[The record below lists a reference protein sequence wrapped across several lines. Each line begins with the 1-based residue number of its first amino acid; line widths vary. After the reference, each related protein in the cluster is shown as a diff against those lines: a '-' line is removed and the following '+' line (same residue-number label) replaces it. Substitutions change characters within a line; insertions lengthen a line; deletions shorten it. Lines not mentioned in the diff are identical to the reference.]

1 MSWFNNRDKDVPD
14 RFKGKTEAEIL
25 AALEESDKKIEA
37 GKQALELAKEKEAA
51 LATKETELTQ
61 TRNRVAE
68 LEGNLRARPNNQPLP
83 DNTPKGPQSVLIDE
97 EGAFRDRLT
106 PLFAT
111 QLQTQAQLAV
121 MTVKEQIRS
130 DPKRNFILKKYQKE
144 VDEKFATIH
153 LTQQIYPASYLNC
166 INVVLAE
173 HVDEIMDAKAKG
185 EGDFAIEPGGGGT
198 PPAAPASR
206 DKLTDEELATAKRM
220 GVKPEDYLARRKT
233 MQFVGA

>member
-14 RFKGKTEAEIL
+14 KLKGKSEAEIL
-25 AALEESDKKIEA
+25 AAV
-37 GKQALELAKEKEAA
+37 EAA
-51 LATKETELTQ
+51 EKLSTEKTAAEQAKAAAEASLATRETELTQ

-68 LEGNLRARPNNQPLP
+68 LEGNLRARPNNQPPP

-121 MTVKEQIRS
+121 MAVKEQIRS

-198 PPAAPASR
+198 PPALPASR
-206 DKLTDEELATAKRM
+206 DKLSDEELATAKRM